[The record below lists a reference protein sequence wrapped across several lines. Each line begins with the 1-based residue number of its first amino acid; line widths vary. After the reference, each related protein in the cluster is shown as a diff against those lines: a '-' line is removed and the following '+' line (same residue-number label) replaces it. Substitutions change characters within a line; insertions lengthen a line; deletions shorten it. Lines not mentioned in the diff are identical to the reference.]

1 MIGHRMPLD
10 SKPLGRMYIE
20 RVKLYREFGAKRG
33 WAVGGH
39 MTQERHR
46 YEVALTSRPH
56 SHRLKME
63 ISDLIPVAALVA
75 SIIAASAVARFQIKK
90 LEVDSDKLEGLIE
103 DQDIRLDKLMTA
115 TEVLDRRTNVL
126 SEILSPSNLEIR
138 TRQIET
144 IRTDVEWIKRKL
156 ESK

>member
-1 MIGHRMPLD
+1 MPLD

-115 TEVLDRRTNVL
+115 TEVL

>member
-1 MIGHRMPLD
+1 
-10 SKPLGRMYIE
+10 
-20 RVKLYREFGAKRG
+20 
-33 WAVGGH
+33 
-39 MTQERHR
+39 
-46 YEVALTSRPH
+46 
-56 SHRLKME
+56 ME

-75 SIIAASAVARFQIKK
+75 SIIAASAVARFQIRK

-103 DQDIRLDKLMTA
+103 QQDVRIDKLVTA

-126 SEILSPSNLEIR
+126 SEILSPANLEIR